1 MDNNSLV
8 FLIGLGLGLGVA
20 AGVRPFLPALLA
32 GGLASAGV
40 LGMRFSPGNYSFLQA
55 SWWLIVIA
63 AVLLLLYVVQLRVSV
78 LSLDSPA
85 SVAAFGGVAIGIGAL
100 LFAGG
105 LCARGDSAWPG
116 LIGGA
121 VAALI
126 AEEAVRPFAARVRSR
141 LKDRTAREAVT
152 LYLDAISLVIAGLTA
167 VLHPLGYVA
176 LLLFV
181 WFALAGRRRDGGR
194 YAGLRILGR

>member
-8 FLIGLGLGLGVA
+8 FIIGLGLGIGIA

-40 LGMRFSPGNYSFLQA
+40 LGMRFSPGAFSFLQA
-55 SWWLIVIA
+55 SWWLIAVA
-63 AVLLLLYVVQLRVSV
+63 AVLLAVYVVQLRVGSI
-78 LSLDSPA
+78 SLHATPI
-85 SVAAFGGVAIGIGAL
+85 AAALGGIAIGVGAL

-105 LCARGDSAWPG
+105 LDAHHDLAWPG

-121 VAALI
+121 LAALL
-126 AEEAVRPFAARVRSR
+126 AEETVRPLAARVRLR
-141 LKDRTAREAVT
+141 LQDRAAREAVT
-152 LYLDAISLVIAGLTA
+152 IYLDLLALVIAALTA
-167 VLHPLGYVA
+167 LLHPLGYVA
-176 LLLFV
+176 VLLFA
-181 WFALAGRRRDGGR
+181 WFALAGHRRGARR

>member
-8 FLIGLGLGLGVA
+8 FIIGLGLGLGVA

-55 SWWLIVIA
+55 GWWLIVIA
-63 AVLLLLYVVQLRVSV
+63 AVLLVVYVLQLRFGA
-78 LSLDSPA
+78 LSLDSRA
-85 SVAAFGGVAIGIGAL
+85 SAAALGGIAIGIGAL
-100 LFAGG
+100 LFAGS
-105 LCARGDSAWPG
+105 LCARGDVAWPG

-121 VAALI
+121 VAALL
-126 AEEAVRPFAARVRSR
+126 AEAAVRPLVTRVRAR
-141 LKDRTAREAVT
+141 LEDRAAREAVA
-152 LYLDAISLVIAGLTA
+152 LYLDALSLLVAALTA
-167 VLHPLGYVA
+167 VLHPLGYLA
-176 LLLFV
+176 LLLFA
-181 WFALAGRRRDGGR
+181 WFALAGRRRDGRR